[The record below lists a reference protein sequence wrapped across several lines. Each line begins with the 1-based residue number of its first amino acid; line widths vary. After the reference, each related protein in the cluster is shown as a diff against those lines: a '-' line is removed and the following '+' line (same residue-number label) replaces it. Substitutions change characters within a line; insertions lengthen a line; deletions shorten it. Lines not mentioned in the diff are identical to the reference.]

1 MNIRT
6 LCDTLQPLFDLST
19 EVMETNFHYQCLL
32 AERIQKAGRPLEQ
45 MTLAEVRQLVD
56 AATADYQAATNPR
69 EKQ

>member
-1 MNIRT
+1 
-6 LCDTLQPLFDLST
+6 
-19 EVMETNFHYQCLL
+19 METNFHYQCLL
-32 AERIQKAGRPLEQ
+32 AERIQKAGKPLEQ